1 MAAMAAASQ
10 ALGLAASF
18 ASLAVQEPH
27 RKLGSVASVSS
38 CGGALRC
45 AALKVGVPVG
55 LGRRSSVVVRAAMAD
70 AAELESPEMEER
82 RTLEAWVKQQ
92 LPGGFAAARLIGT
105 GRRKTAVARVVL
117 VEGSGKIVINN
128 RTAQDYLQ
136 GNPLWLQAVK
146 YPLASLGY
154 ETKYD
159 IIVRAEGG
167 GLSAQAQAILL
178 GVARALIVANQANRD
193 PLKKQGLLTRD
204 SRIVERKKYGLKKA
218 RKAPQYSKR

>member
-1 MAAMAAASQ
+1 MAS
-10 ALGLAASF
+10 
-18 ASLAVQEPH
+18 P
-27 RKLGSVASVSS
+27 
-38 CGGALRC
+38 
-45 AALKVGVPVG
+45 
-55 LGRRSSVVVRAAMAD
+55 VVRAVMAET
-70 AAELESPEMEER
+70 AEALSPEMEER

-92 LPGGFAAARLIGT
+92 LPGGFAAARLNGT

-117 VEGSGKIVINN
+117 VEGTGKIVINN

-136 GNPLWLQAVK
+136 GNPLWLQSVK

-159 IIVRAEGG
+159 IIVRVEGG

-178 GVARALIVANQANRD
+178 GVARALIVANAANRD

-204 SRIVERKKYGLKKA
+204 SRVVERKKYGLRKA

>member
-27 RKLGSVASVSS
+27 RKLGSVASVAS

-55 LGRRSSVVVRAAMAD
+55 RRSVVVRAAMAD